1 MNATDPFQFL
11 SDLLGAARDRLG
23 APKLPDWLDH
33 EIRNRL
39 VLTLNHV
46 LQQRPQAQQRLAA
59 HQDKVLHAQWQQL
72 ALHLQITPAGLLAL
86 ADESRRAHLSLQV
99 EDSSALQLARHAM
112 EGQRPQV
119 RISGDAELA
128 TLVNWLA
135 DTVRWNA
142 EADLAR
148 LIGAEAAQRV
158 MTVLRAVQR
167 ALQDFVDTVVPA
179 SVRPGRSG
187 DADATPPAASEHHPE

>member
-1 MNATDPFQFL
+1 MHATDPFQFF
-11 SDLLGAARDRLG
+11 SDLFGAVRDRLG
-23 APKLPDWLDH
+23 APRLPGWLDH
-33 EIRNRL
+33 ELRNRC

-46 LQQRPQAQQRLAA
+46 LQQHPQAQQRLSA
-59 HQDKVLHAQWQQL
+59 HQDKVLHVQWHEL

-112 EGQRPQV
+112 WGQRPQV
-119 RISGDAELA
+119 SISGDAELA

-135 DTVRWNA
+135 DHVRWNG

-148 LIGAEAAQRV
+148 VIGADAAGRV
-158 MTVLRAVQR
+158 MVVLRAVQR

-179 SVRPGRSG
+179 SVRPGRTDRAEAVTPG
-187 DADATPPAASEHHPE
+187 ADSHPE